1 MSKIEVPK
9 YQEYM
14 QPIWQALIELGGSGT
29 IEEIEDAV
37 INKMGLSNEAIDM
50 PHGTNGSTT
59 ELSYRMSWTRSYLK
73 KRGYITNSS
82 RGVWTIAS
90 AYQNHPETV
99 VIHPDEIVR
108 YVHSLDKNAKKPKKR
123 FADKRLR
130 ETAEQMQLQEQGDI
144 TEISAELSWRDH
156 LSAVLLH
163 MDPYGFE
170 RLSQRL
176 LRECGFSNVKV
187 TKKSG
192 DGGIDGTGKLKI
204 NGILS
209 FNVAFQCKRYAGSV
223 GAPEIRDFRGSL
235 TTDIEK
241 GVFITTG
248 TFSQAAKA
256 EALSPGKQQIDLI
269 DGEEFISK
277 LAEYSIGVREVKTY
291 EVDDTYFQNV

>member
-14 QPIWQALIELGGSGT
+14 QPTWQALIELGGSGT

-37 INKMGLSNEAIDM
+37 IKKMGLSNEAIDM

-130 ETAEQMQLQEQGDI
+130 EKAEQMQL
-144 TEISAELSWRDH
+144 
-156 LSAVLLH
+156 
-163 MDPYGFE
+163 
-170 RLSQRL
+170 
-176 LRECGFSNVKV
+176 
-187 TKKSG
+187 
-192 DGGIDGTGKLKI
+192 
-204 NGILS
+204 
-209 FNVAFQCKRYAGSV
+209 
-223 GAPEIRDFRGSL
+223 
-235 TTDIEK
+235 
-241 GVFITTG
+241 
-248 TFSQAAKA
+248 
-256 EALSPGKQQIDLI
+256 
-269 DGEEFISK
+269 
-277 LAEYSIGVREVKTY
+277 
-291 EVDDTYFQNV
+291 